1 MTAYKRSDIILVP
14 FPFSNQSTTKKRPA
28 VIISSDN
35 YNNVSS
41 DVIIMAITSQIQH
54 INNIGERKLND
65 WQAEGLLKPSAI
77 KSAVSTLEQKLII
90 RKLGVLSSDDID
102 AMDSA
107 LKELL
112 RL

>member
-41 DVIIMAITSQIQH
+41 DVIIMAITSQVQH
-54 INNIGERKLND
+54 IHDIGERKLKD
-65 WQAEGLLKPSAI
+65 WKAEGLLKPSAI

-90 RKLGVLSSDDID
+90 RKLGVLSADDIN

>member
-1 MTAYKRSDIILVP
+1 MTNYKRGDIILVP

-35 YNNVSS
+35 YNDLSS
-41 DVIIMAITSQIQH
+41 DVVIMAITSQIRH
-54 INNIGERKLND
+54 INNIGERKLKN
-65 WQAEGLLKPSAI
+65 WEAEGLLKPSAI

-90 RKLGVLSSDDID
+90 RKLGVLSADDSD

-112 RL
+112 KL